1 MASTRQPNQAR
12 QEQKRHDDHE
22 HKNDLNVWNGAAL
35 LVADCMGT
43 GVSTVP
49 YHTYGRIYYNFTSYS

>member
-1 MASTRQPNQAR
+1 MTSTRNPSQPR
-12 QEQKRHDDHE
+12 QDRRDENKNE

-43 GVSTVP
+43 GVSAYLCEPTF
-49 YHTYGRIYYNFTSYS
+49 YITL